1 MYPSELTASVWFP
14 GGKVSTKWPLM
25 FVCTIVLPN
34 VTVTDDSAFPSSS
47 TTLPVTV
54 RSSLSVDKIWDLAR
68 MDRRMPKKSTYFWP
82 KMWSGLVYYRMR

>member
-1 MYPSELTASVWFP
+1 MDIDLQQDIDVSIRAYGQRMFP

-68 MDRRMPKKSTYFWP
+68 MDRRMPKKPT
-82 KMWSGLVYYRMR
+82 